1 MVTTFLP
8 FIKLALIT
16 RLDETNH
23 LAKFESFHI
32 EPLYFCSGRDKTLD
46 SAWYY
51 LIFKTYLSLI
61 SLVLELSNVQNLN
74 LIKIDL
80 N

>member
-1 MVTTFLP
+1 MNPKKHFLEVFRGFQCCNHFLLFLFNTMVIAFLP

-32 EPLYFCSGRDKTLD
+32 EPLCFCSGRDKTLD
-46 SAWYY
+46 SP
-51 LIFKTYLSLI
+51 
-61 SLVLELSNVQNLN
+61 
-74 LIKIDL
+74 
-80 N
+80 

>member
-1 MVTTFLP
+1 MNPKKHFLEVFRGFQCCSHFLLFLFNTMVITFLP

-32 EPLYFCSGRDKTLD
+32 EPLCFFSGRDKTLD
-46 SAWYY
+46 SA
-51 LIFKTYLSLI
+51 
-61 SLVLELSNVQNLN
+61 
-74 LIKIDL
+74 
-80 N
+80 